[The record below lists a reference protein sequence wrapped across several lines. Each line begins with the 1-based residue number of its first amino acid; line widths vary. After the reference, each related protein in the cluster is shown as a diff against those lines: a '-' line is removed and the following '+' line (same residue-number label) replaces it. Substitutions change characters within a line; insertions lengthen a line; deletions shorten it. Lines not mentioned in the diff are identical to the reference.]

1 MKTLV
6 LLALLTVAACKS
18 AEKAAPAGLEMSS
31 SSPACKKAMK
41 CCELYAKLETPSD
54 LNLKCAGVALAK
66 TDAECDLFRQGHAA
80 AFESKSTAVPAD
92 CK

>member
-1 MKTLV
+1 MRSFL

-18 AEKAAPAGLEMSS
+18 SDKEAPAGLAMSS
-31 SSPACKKAMK
+31 SSAACKKAMK

-54 LNLKCAGVALAK
+54 LNLKCSGVALAK
-66 TDAECDLFRQGHAA
+66 TDADCDLFRQGHAS
-80 AFESKSTAVPAD
+80 AFESKGTAVPAD